1 MKVAEGIDLIDG
13 TNANVYVF
21 SVGGAVVQVDAGI
34 DKSAHEVLSYYES
47 KGIRPTVVILTH
59 SHVDHIRGLRAVF
72 DLYHPSVYAHRHE
85 IPVITGQRPQYSKN
99 KLMGLLSPLLK
110 APSIPLVNDV
120 SSLALP
126 GVRVVHTPGHTPG
139 SITIVL
145 ERADG
150 RFAFAGDAA
159 FEKNGALYVNER
171 YSLDAQRARDSLKV
185 ITSLSPVTVLPGH
198 GKPLRV

>member
-13 TNANVYVF
+13 TSANVYVF
-21 SVGGAVVQVDAGI
+21 TVGDAVVQVDAGI

-47 KGIRPTVVILTH
+47 RGIKPTAVVLTH
-59 SHVDHIRGLRAVF
+59 SHIDHIRGLKAIF
-72 DLYHPSVYAHRHE
+72 DLYRPSVYAHRDE

-99 KLMGLLSPLLK
+99 RLMGLLYPLFK
-110 APSIPLVNDV
+110 APTVPLVDDV
-120 SSLALP
+120 SALALP
-126 GVRVVHTPGHTPG
+126 NVRIIETPGHTPG
-139 SITIVL
+139 SVTIVL

-159 FEKNGALYVNER
+159 FEKNGTLYVNER
-171 YSLDAQRARDSLKV
+171 YSLDVKKARDSLKI

-198 GKPLRV
+198 GKPVRA